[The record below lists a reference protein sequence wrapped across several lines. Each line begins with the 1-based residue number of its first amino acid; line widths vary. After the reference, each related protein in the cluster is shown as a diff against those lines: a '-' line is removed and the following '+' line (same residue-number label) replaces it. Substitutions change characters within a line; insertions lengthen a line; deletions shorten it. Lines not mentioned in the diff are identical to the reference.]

1 MKGNVKSGMKKINKI
16 INNAYI
22 KTFLIVFFIIVFL
35 YIIKGYAP
43 FGNNTL
49 AIVDAEIQY
58 LDFFSYFR
66 DVLLGINDIS
76 YSLGSGLGQN
86 MIAVFSYYLMSPLNL
101 LVVFFDKMNLEI
113 FFNLLVLLKLSI
125 ASITFVYFLKHR
137 FIKLENF
144 YIVLLSVSYALCQ
157 YNIAQASNIMWLDG
171 VYMLPLILLGVYNI
185 VNEKKSTLLICSTF
199 CSILFNWYTGLINC
213 LFSFIWFTFEI
224 AIYEISASE
233 KVGFKIRF
241 KRVFK
246 KFLKYVT
253 SMIVGGLISSIVL
266 LPTIISLQS
275 GRGNLQ
281 FNLLKDWSF
290 IGDFL
295 SVIPEYT
302 LGATSQQ
309 GLVSLFC
316 GSLALVGCLGSLC
329 NTKISKKE
337 KILFWIFLIIFI
349 LMFYWK
355 PIMVM
360 FSLVKDVSSYWY
372 RYSYIGI
379 FAILFFAAYFYR
391 NKIDKDNY
399 YTFLKIIGIYIVL
412 LMILSYIFE
421 VNSRNKIYFTIA
433 FLLLIT
439 LANIFINYV
448 QDKKKVIKN
457 IAVITLYV
465 LVIAEFTFSTSLLM
479 ETYHTNTANIYAN
492 YVSEEEKQIDEI
504 KNKDKG
510 FYRITQTSTRNMDY
524 NTKLTANYNEPLA
537 FNYWGIS
544 SYTSDPDENQRNL
557 LNNLGYK
564 INGENMNIVN
574 TSILGADSFLGVKY
588 VLSSYPINGLE
599 EIEKTE
605 KNGKKVYENPYVL
618 PLAFTYNNSDTIDDN
633 INPFEYQNE
642 LYSHLLNEDIKLYVP
657 LKYSSN
663 EKIENGKFIKSYELE
678 IPNGNYAVYGN
689 LYSSENNSAD
699 LKVNNSYNTNYFCWL
714 APSVFYIPTSGQ
726 QETVKVELLSNNKN
740 NIQQE
745 QFYAL
750 QLDVLKEISNKISER
765 KANIVDMENGKI
777 HIKVENNEE
786 VNKLLLTIP
795 YDSGWK
801 IIVNN
806 KEVKPEKFLNCLISI
821 PLENG
826 NNDIEMKYELPYLK
840 IGIAIT
846 IMGIILLLLIVRYE
860 RKQLI
865 IN

>member
-379 FAILFFAAYFYR
+379 FAILFFAAYF
-391 NKIDKDNY
+391 I
-399 YTFLKIIGIYIVL
+399 
-412 LMILSYIFE
+412 
-421 VNSRNKIYFTIA
+421 
-433 FLLLIT
+433 
-439 LANIFINYV
+439 
-448 QDKKKVIKN
+448 
-457 IAVITLYV
+457 
-465 LVIAEFTFSTSLLM
+465 
-479 ETYHTNTANIYAN
+479 
-492 YVSEEEKQIDEI
+492 EI
-504 KNKDKG
+504 KL
-510 FYRITQTSTRNMDY
+510 I
-524 NTKLTANYNEPLA
+524 
-537 FNYWGIS
+537 
-544 SYTSDPDENQRNL
+544 
-557 LNNLGYK
+557 
-564 INGENMNIVN
+564 
-574 TSILGADSFLGVKY
+574 
-588 VLSSYPINGLE
+588 
-599 EIEKTE
+599 KT
-605 KNGKKVYENPYVL
+605 
-618 PLAFTYNNSDTIDDN
+618 I
-633 INPFEYQNE
+633 
-642 LYSHLLNEDIKLYVP
+642 
-657 LKYSSN
+657 
-663 EKIENGKFIKSYELE
+663 
-678 IPNGNYAVYGN
+678 
-689 LYSSENNSAD
+689 
-699 LKVNNSYNTNYFCWL
+699 
-714 APSVFYIPTSGQ
+714 
-726 QETVKVELLSNNKN
+726 
-740 NIQQE
+740 
-745 QFYAL
+745 
-750 QLDVLKEISNKISER
+750 
-765 KANIVDMENGKI
+765 
-777 HIKVENNEE
+777 
-786 VNKLLLTIP
+786 
-795 YDSGWK
+795 
-801 IIVNN
+801 
-806 KEVKPEKFLNCLISI
+806 
-821 PLENG
+821 
-826 NNDIEMKYELPYLK
+826 
-840 IGIAIT
+840 
-846 IMGIILLLLIVRYE
+846 IILF
-860 RKQLI
+860 
-865 IN
+865 